1 MEMEQSAP
9 WPLVRHSNELREVTM
24 ARKSKGRK
32 RKTKNKAPRK
42 SPRGSKRTTEVSV
55 KSGKARAT
63 VNLKGIKP
71 TGASIAYGDSGDER
85 RPARR
90 AS

>member
-9 WPLVRHSNELREVTM
+9 WPLVRHGNELREVTM

-42 SPRGSKRTTEVSV
+42 AARGSKPTTQVSV

-71 TGASIAYGDSGDER
+71 TGGSITYGDSGEGR
-85 RPARR
+85 QPARR